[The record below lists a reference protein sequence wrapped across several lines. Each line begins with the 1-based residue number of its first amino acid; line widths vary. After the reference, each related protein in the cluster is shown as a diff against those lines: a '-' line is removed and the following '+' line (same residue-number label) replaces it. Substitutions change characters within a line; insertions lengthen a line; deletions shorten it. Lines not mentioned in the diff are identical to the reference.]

1 LNRAIKIQ
9 GAREHNLKNI
19 SVEIPK
25 DRFVVITGPSGSG
38 KSSMAFDTLYA
49 EGQRRYVESLSSY
62 ARQFLGIQ
70 NKPDVDDISGLSPA
84 ISIEQKGTSHNPRST
99 VGTVT
104 EIYDYIRLLFGRIG
118 IPYCPE
124 CGKPVRSHS
133 LDEIIEVIYENFKNK
148 KIHVLAP
155 QVRSKKGEFK
165 NLFTKNKKEGFMR
178 VRVDGTQYWLEE
190 DIPLDRNKK
199 HSIEVVIDRL
209 KVIEDRR
216 GRISEA
222 VETSL
227 EISGGSVLIL
237 TEEGEEKLLTEN
249 SSCPDCDITLPM
261 VEPRLFSFNNPSG
274 ACPNCSGLGSHQY
287 FSDELAVDPKRNVPD
302 GALLP
307 WGRKHYMIT
316 KLQHFAGHNNWNLDE
331 PFSSLPKEVSE
342 FILYG
347 SSQRIPLVFKNKG
360 KNRKYMGRYE
370 GLIPW
375 LERRWRDTD
384 SDNVTEELA
393 RYRYEDICE
402 HCQGLRLR
410 PEALMVKVSGYTISD
425 FVRTPVNE
433 VVKILDSLELSEK
446 DFQIAGQI
454 LRELRKRV
462 TFLVD
467 VGVDYLNL
475 ERRADTLSGGES
487 QRIRLA
493 TQIGS
498 KLSGV
503 MYVLDEP
510 TIGLHPRD
518 TGRLLKTLSSIR
530 DLGNTVIVVEHDRD
544 TMLAADHIIEMGPA
558 AGESGGEIVQSGE
571 AKDLVAK
578 NSLTSPY
585 LLGKASGVVKRVEP
599 GVRRPSSWLS
609 IKGAEHNNLKKIDV
623 SFPKG
628 LFTCITG
635 VSGSGKSSLMHEVL
649 YKGIR
654 RLADRNYR
662 VRPGKYSSMEG
673 WEDLRNTVLID
684 QSPIGRTPRSNP
696 ATYTGVFTLI
706 RELFSRL
713 PESEVRGYTPGRFSF
728 NVKGGRCEACGG
740 AGSVRVSML
749 FLPDVYVTC
758 EVCNGKRYNRE
769 TLEVEYKGKN
779 ISDVLEMTVDEAA
792 RFFADI
798 PAIAAKLVV
807 LQQAGLGYIKLGQSA
822 LTLSGGEAQ
831 RVKLAKELSKR
842 FAGHTLYL
850 LDEPTSGLFYTD
862 IKKLLKILHKFVEKG
877 NSVVLIEH
885 NLDVIASCDHIIDLG
900 PEGGSGGGF
909 LVDQGTPEEIMQR
922 EKGYTGKYLFEYVSE
937 MKDMGG
943 L

>member
-1 LNRAIKIQ
+1 
-9 GAREHNLKNI
+9 
-19 SVEIPK
+19 
-25 DRFVVITGPSGSG
+25 
-38 KSSMAFDTLYA
+38 MAFDTLYA

>member
-287 FSDELAVDPKRNVPD
+287 FSEELAVDPKRNVPD

-900 PEGGSGGGF
+900 PEGGSGGGY

>member
-1 LNRAIKIQ
+1 
-9 GAREHNLKNI
+9 
-19 SVEIPK
+19 
-25 DRFVVITGPSGSG
+25 
-38 KSSMAFDTLYA
+38 MAFDTLYA

-274 ACPNCSGLGSHQY
+274 ACPHCSGLGSHQY
-287 FSDELAVDPKRNVPD
+287 FSEELAVDPKRNVPD

-900 PEGGSGGGF
+900 PEGGSGGGY